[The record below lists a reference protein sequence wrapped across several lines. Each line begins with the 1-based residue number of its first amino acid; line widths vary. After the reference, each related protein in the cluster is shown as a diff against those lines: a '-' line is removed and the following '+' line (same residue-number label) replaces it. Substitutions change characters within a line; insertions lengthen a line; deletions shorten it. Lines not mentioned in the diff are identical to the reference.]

1 VRIKTLGTSLMGNPR
16 FRIILVLACLLTITF
31 ACSSPI
37 QSIPVA
43 ESITGTINECADMV
57 ELADTPS

>member
-1 VRIKTLGTSLMGNPR
+1 MGSPR

-37 QSIPVA
+37 QSISAGPLTAQVTEVFFSPYGGA
-43 ESITGTINECADMV
+43 TDAVVQGSLSTI
-57 ELADTPS
+57 